1 MKIKLDIEV
10 NEKEIRR
17 DPQWLATFL
26 TGYLSSLAG
35 YKVSNVDLVLD
46 NGTLVEKISVSCEDC
61 HELFTSQP
69 HKCIHVGGTGGVD
82 VHFG

>member
-1 MKIKLDIEV
+1 MMIKIDIEV

-26 TGYLSSLAG
+26 TGYLSQLAG

-46 NGTLVEKISVSCEDC
+46 NGTIVEKISVSCENC
-61 HELFTSQP
+61 HELFTSER
-69 HKCIHVGGTGGVD
+69 HKCKHIGGV
-82 VHFG
+82 HE